1 MTYGIKKITGTYSD
15 TSDLKIPDLK
25 VLSTN
30 VFVMIWSISVAVFLI
45 TLVGLFM
52 VEIIPF

>member
-25 VLSTN
+25 VLPTN

>member
-30 VFVMIWSISVAVFLI
+30 VFVMIWSISVAVILI

>member
-45 TLVGLFM
+45 TLIGLFM